1 MACRTA
7 GRLGWGGGPLL
18 FPPPRLGEASVLQER
33 EGDQR
38 HQGVPVQACPGTAL
52 EVVETKFL
60 LQLLMGL
67 LADPSSAARSIRCR
81 RHGRQ
86 QPAEGAP

>member
-1 MACRTA
+1 MEE
-7 GRLGWGGGPLL
+7 
-18 FPPPRLGEASVLQER
+18 GE
-33 EGDQR
+33 GNHDQDR
-38 HQGVPVQACPGTAL
+38 VMVQAVPTASF